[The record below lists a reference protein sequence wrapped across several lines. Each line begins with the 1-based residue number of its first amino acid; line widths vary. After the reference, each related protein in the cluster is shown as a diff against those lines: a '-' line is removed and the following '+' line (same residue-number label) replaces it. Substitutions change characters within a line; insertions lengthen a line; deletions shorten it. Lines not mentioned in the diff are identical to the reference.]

1 MHSRTSS
8 ICSKSCVLCAW
19 ILDLQ
24 PNPHGMSCQDILV
37 HESAPRF
44 PMEVVKPYLAN
55 YTLHELP
62 LESDPTRFTTLSP
75 HQFGW
80 PCHRPRRYSVLTR
93 DSTCEL
99 PQGISHLQYLFRK
112 PRLSVEALFAAPQAG
127 NGPSSEFG
135 SIFGFVFYLQLSSDR
150 LEVLLLGR
158 SRSRVRVGFLSGRTM
173 WMLRRL
179 SLLTRIA
186 SRRGIQHLPVC
197 FQVSRLTSTLLT
209 FFSESLKFVD
219 LIIDS
224 RSCFRVA
231 NDMLTAT
238 CR

>member
-1 MHSRTSS
+1 
-8 ICSKSCVLCAW
+8 
-19 ILDLQ
+19 
-24 PNPHGMSCQDILV
+24 MSCQDILV

-44 PMEVVKPYLAN
+44 PMEVVKPYLEN

-127 NGPSSEFG
+127 EWSEFRVRKY
-135 SIFGFVFYLQLSSDR
+135 FRFR
-150 LEVLLLGR
+150 VLL
-158 SRSRVRVGFLSGRTM
+158 TAQ
-173 WMLRRL
+173 LRQ
-179 SLLTRIA
+179 T
-186 SRRGIQHLPVC
+186 
-197 FQVSRLTSTLLT
+197 
-209 FFSESLKFVD
+209 
-219 LIIDS
+219 
-224 RSCFRVA
+224 
-231 NDMLTAT
+231 
-238 CR
+238 